1 MSGVNNESI
10 YRVRAAASDHWVVYR
25 ETFEDPVASFP
36 DKAAALA
43 YALNL
48 ARHRPNAY
56 SPLERIRTV
65 PR

>member
-1 MSGVNNESI
+1 MSGVHNESI

-25 ETFEDPVASFP
+25 ETLEDPVASFP

-48 ARHRPNAY
+48 ARHRPGNF
-56 SPLERIRTV
+56 SPLERVRPV